1 MLDKYF
7 RGRSISRWWVNTLKS
22 SCTFRKFKVWFCVVS
37 YRWYIWHW
45 LVACQCWYLRS
56 NISRLVGIRIGCAN
70 QATRYLFRLI
80 LLFLLTASTAVKP
93 REWIWDFAV
102 PSDSLKSCEAK
113 RMDLGMRKLF
123 DFAVPSDG
131 LWSLGNGF
139 VIYFV
144 VRETSHGIEDQLL
157 IVDQR
162 KTLGSI
168 VNSRLFMLH
177 HINVVGSP
185 MNNSRWQ
192 SVVH

>member
-1 MLDKYF
+1 M
-7 RGRSISRWWVNTLKS
+7 
-22 SCTFRKFKVWFCVVS
+22 
-37 YRWYIWHW
+37 
-45 LVACQCWYLRS
+45 
-56 NISRLVGIRIGCAN
+56 
-70 QATRYLFRLI
+70 
-80 LLFLLTASTAVKP
+80 KP

-168 VNSRLFMLH
+168 VKSRLFICHQKSFVRLTLQVVCSYH
-177 HINVVGSP
+177 HMSSKVVCSPNVE
-185 MNNSRWQ
+185 SRLFAYR
-192 SVVH
+192 